1 MIDCDTI
8 QKAIYAL
15 DLAQSLL
22 EKSGHHQQI
31 FDAYT
36 NLRQAFAQPKREWV
50 GLTDGEMESLVS
62 QTREVPIEIPCD
74 SFTTRLLK
82 VAEAKL
88 KDKNT

>member
-1 MIDCDTI
+1 MIDRDTI

-36 NLRQAFAQPKREWV
+36 NLRQAFSPDLSVEANRV
-50 GLTDGEMESLVS
+50 AY
-62 QTREVPIEIPCD
+62 EVAMHYANKTKE
-74 SFTTRLLK
+74 
-82 VAEAKL
+82 KL
-88 KDKNT
+88 G